1 MSTSASTRLKRVGII
16 MAFALGA
23 DQVAQSYGSPDDM
36 EQSDFFGLLSLFK
49 PVQAQEYGQNVTRKL
64 DGFEDFIDDDLL
76 KLRFLDGNS
85 DSSGGVTEEK
95 DPDAIPDDVRE
106 LTIYPEPFMT
116 KD

>member
-1 MSTSASTRLKRVGII
+1 M
-16 MAFALGA
+16 
-23 DQVAQSYGSPDDM
+23 
-36 EQSDFFGLLSLFK
+36 
-49 PVQAQEYGQNVTRKL
+49 
-64 DGFEDFIDDDLL
+64 DDDLL